1 MDTTV
6 SITNSRETELQ
17 FDISVEGVDV
27 TTMEA
32 RFVIEADGVKYSF
45 ECKQSDEAGKWVV
58 RIPALPHLKHGE
70 YDFHIEI
77 ITNGYY
83 FNPYHGKVNVT
94 PEPTVS
100 KSEVKN
106 DKPPVPVVKISAA
119 PKVAEDKESDRSA
132 PVISEEDNKPE
143 SEELIDVFMKHRKD
157 KPRVEESAADKAVKA
172 ALKDFKKKP
181 LKESAPKKKAVP
193 AKLPKKKVVEN
204 KEPRRSNLTS
214 VIENMDTPSD
224 DQAKKVLDI
233 INSIDNGKEQ

>member
-32 RFVIEADGVKYSF
+32 RFVIEADGVQYAFK
-45 ECKQSDEAGKWVV
+45 CTQGDEAAKWVV
-58 RIPALPHLKHGE
+58 LIPAMPHLNHGE

-83 FNPYHGKVNVT
+83 FNPYHGKVKVT

-106 DKPPVPVVKISAA
+106 DKPKTPVVKISK
-119 PKVAEDKESDRSA
+119 PKVAEESNSSA
-132 PVISEEDNKPE
+132 PVISEEDDAPK
-143 SEELIDVFMKHRKD
+143 SDDLLDAFMKHRKY

-172 ALKDFKKKP
+172 ALKEFKKKP
-181 LKESAPKKKAVP
+181 LKESARKKKAVP
-193 AKLPKKKVVEN
+193 KKLPKKKVVETN
-204 KEPRRSNLTS
+204 EPRQSNLTS
-214 VIENMDTPSD
+214 VIKNIDTPKD

-233 INSIDNGKEQ
+233 INSVDKGKE

>member
-32 RFVIEADGVKYSF
+32 RFVIEADGVQYSF
-45 ECKQSDEAGKWVV
+45 KCNQGDEAAKWVV
-58 RIPALPHLKHGE
+58 LIPAMSHLKHGE

-106 DKPPVPVVKISAA
+106 DKPKTPVVKISK
-119 PKVAEDKESDRSA
+119 PEVAKDDKKPA
-132 PVISEEDNKPE
+132 PVISEDEPKSDD
-143 SEELIDVFMKHRKD
+143 LIDAFMKHRKD

-172 ALKDFKKKP
+172 ALKEFKKKP

-193 AKLPKKKVVEN
+193 TKLPKKKTVKKKIVEN
-204 KEPRRSNLTS
+204 KEPKQSNLAS
-214 VIENMDTPSD
+214 VIENIDTPKD
-224 DQAKKVLDI
+224 KQAKTVLDI
-233 INSIDNGKEQ
+233 INSIDKGKE

>member
-32 RFVIEADGVKYSF
+32 RFVIEADGVQYSF
-45 ECKQSDEAGKWVV
+45 DCKQGDEAAKWVV
-58 RIPALPHLKHGE
+58 KIPPMPHLKHGE

-83 FNPYHGKVNVT
+83 FNPYHGTVKVT

-106 DKPPVPVVKISAA
+106 DKPPAPVVKISSA
-119 PKVAEDKESDRSA
+119 PEVAKEEEESSA
-132 PVISEEDNKPE
+132 PVISEEDDDPK
-143 SEELIDVFMKHRKD
+143 SDDLLDAFMKHRKD
-157 KPRVEESAADKAVKA
+157 KPRVEESAADKAIKA
-172 ALKDFKKKP
+172 ALNDFKKKP
-181 LKESAPKKKAVP
+181 LKESAPKKKAAPV
-193 AKLPKKKVVEN
+193 KLPKKKVVET
-204 KEPRRSNLTS
+204 KEPRRSNLDS
-214 VIENMDTPSD
+214 VIKNMDTPKD

-233 INSIDNGKEQ
+233 INSIDKGKE